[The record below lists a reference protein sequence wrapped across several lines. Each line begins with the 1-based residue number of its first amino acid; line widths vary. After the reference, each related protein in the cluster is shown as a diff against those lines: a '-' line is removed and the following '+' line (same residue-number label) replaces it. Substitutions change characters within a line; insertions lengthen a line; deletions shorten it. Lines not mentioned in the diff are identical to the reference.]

1 VSFPHFR
8 HEFGGSKPG
17 QSLIFAISSRTVRI
31 YARKNNQKKHYFRE
45 KITNQTMLI
54 NFSVENF
61 RSIGSEQTLNLVA
74 SKSQKGHEDHCVSIP
89 GTDERTL
96 RTAVIYGA
104 NAAGKS
110 NLVRAMSFAQDL
122 IIEGSGPS
130 KRIALQQ
137 FRFTNEP
144 ARPSSFEFRFMLGN
158 RIYVYGFDI
167 SKDEVSE
174 EWLEATNDKG
184 REAEVFHRKG
194 KEVTFGDLKRFEQMS
209 TASTDALKALETL
222 GVRPNQLLLNKIV
235 DLDGERR
242 GEILNSVVFWF
253 SQCLSII
260 PPEASFGPILEYLD
274 SNSGFR
280 NFAGEFLS
288 SIGTGIG
295 DLTVE
300 RNRIQADRLPKQL
313 VESLKSLKDSDDSR
327 IAVGPGMSLYLDP
340 DDPATVI
347 RRNLASKHSID
358 GHDFSLSFDEES
370 DGTQRFL
377 HLLPALYH
385 LKTRCKVFVIDEL
398 DRSLHP
404 LLAHALLRF
413 FVESCPGACQQLV
426 VTTHETHLLDQD
438 LLRRD
443 EIWFAEKDPKQQTHL
458 YSLTEL
464 KVRNDL
470 RIEKS
475 YLQGR
480 FGAIPF
486 VGGMEKLMQLVECPT
501 ETGNA

>member
-1 VSFPHFR
+1 
-8 HEFGGSKPG
+8 
-17 QSLIFAISSRTVRI
+17 
-31 YARKNNQKKHYFRE
+31 
-45 KITNQTMLI
+45 MLI

-74 SKSQKGHEDHCVSIP
+74 SKSQKGHEDHCVEIP
-89 GTDERTL
+89 GTDERAL

-110 NLVRAMSFAQDL
+110 NVVRAMSFARDL
-122 IIEGSGPS
+122 VVEGAGPA

-144 ARPSSFEFRFMLGN
+144 SGPSSFEFRFMLGS

-167 SKDEVSE
+167 TKEEVSD

-194 KEVTFGDLKRFEQMS
+194 KEISFGDLKRFEQTT
-209 TASTDALKALETL
+209 TASIEALKALETL
-222 GVRPNQLLLNKIV
+222 GVRPYQLLLNKIA
-235 DLDGERR
+235 DLDEERR
-242 GEILNSVVFWF
+242 GELLNSVVFWF
-253 SQCLSII
+253 SECLSII

-274 SNSGFR
+274 SNKGFR
-280 NFAGEFLS
+280 AFAGEFLS

-300 RNRIQADRLPKQL
+300 KNKINADKLPKQL
-313 VESLKSLKDSDDSR
+313 VESLQSLRENDASP
-327 IAVGPGMSLYLDP
+327 IAIGPGMSLYLDP
-340 DDPATVI
+340 DDPTMVI

-358 GHDFSLSFDEES
+358 GNDFSLSFDEES

-404 LLAHALLRF
+404 LLAHALLKF
-413 FVESCPGACQQLV
+413 FVDSCPGACQQLI

-443 EIWFAEKDPKQQTHL
+443 EIWFAEKDAKQETHL

-486 VGGMEKLMQLVECPT
+486 VGGMEKLMQLIECPV
-501 ETGNA
+501 ETSDA

>member
-1 VSFPHFR
+1 
-8 HEFGGSKPG
+8 
-17 QSLIFAISSRTVRI
+17 
-31 YARKNNQKKHYFRE
+31 
-45 KITNQTMLI
+45 MLI

-74 SKSQKGHEDHCVSIP
+74 SKSQKGHEDHCVEIP
-89 GTDERTL
+89 STDERAL

-110 NLVRAMSFAQDL
+110 NLVRAMGFAQNL
-122 IIEGSGPS
+122 IVEGAGRA

-167 SKDEVSE
+167 TKDEVTE

-194 KEVTFGDLKRFEQMS
+194 KEISFGDLKRFEQTT
-209 TASTDALKALETL
+209 TASIEALKALETL

-235 DLDGERR
+235 DLDVERR
-242 GEILNSVVFWF
+242 GELLNSVVFWF
-253 SQCLSII
+253 SECFSII

-274 SNSGFR
+274 NNKGFR
-280 NFAGEFLS
+280 AFAGEFLA

-300 RNRIQADRLPKQL
+300 KNKINADRLPKQL
-313 VESLKSLKDSDDSR
+313 VESLQSLRDNDASP
-327 IAVGPGMSLYLDP
+327 IVVGSGMSLVLDP
-340 DDPATVI
+340 DDPTTVI

-358 GHDFSLSFDEES
+358 GNDFSLSFDEES

-385 LKTRCKVFVIDEL
+385 LKTRCKVFIIDEL

-404 LLAHALLRF
+404 LLAHALLKF
-413 FVESCPGACQQLV
+413 FVDSCPGACQQLI

-443 EIWFAEKDPKQQTHL
+443 EIWFAEKDAKQQTHL
-458 YSLTEL
+458 YSLTDL

-486 VGGMEKLMQLVECPT
+486 VGGMEKLMQLIECPL
-501 ETGNA
+501 ETSDA

>member
-1 VSFPHFR
+1 
-8 HEFGGSKPG
+8 
-17 QSLIFAISSRTVRI
+17 
-31 YARKNNQKKHYFRE
+31 
-45 KITNQTMLI
+45 
-54 NFSVENF
+54 
-61 RSIGSEQTLNLVA
+61 
-74 SKSQKGHEDHCVSIP
+74 
-89 GTDERTL
+89 
-96 RTAVIYGA
+96 
-104 NAAGKS
+104 
-110 NLVRAMSFAQDL
+110 
-122 IIEGSGPS
+122 
-130 KRIALQQ
+130 
-137 FRFTNEP
+137 
-144 ARPSSFEFRFMLGN
+144 MLGN

-167 SKDEVSE
+167 TKDEVTE

-194 KEVTFGDLKRFEQMS
+194 KEISFGDLKRFEQTT
-209 TASTDALKALETL
+209 TASIEALKALETL

-235 DLDGERR
+235 DLDEERR
-242 GEILNSVVFWF
+242 GELLNSVVFWF
-253 SQCLSII
+253 SECLSII

-274 SNSGFR
+274 NNKGFR
-280 NFAGEFLS
+280 VFAGEFLS

-300 RNRIQADRLPKQL
+300 KNKINADRLPKQL
-313 VESLKSLKDSDDSR
+313 VESLQSLRDNDASP
-327 IAVGPGMSLYLDP
+327 IVVGSGMSLYLDP
-340 DDPATVI
+340 DDPTTVI

-358 GHDFSLSFDEES
+358 GNDFSLSFDEES

-404 LLAHALLRF
+404 LLAHALLKF
-413 FVESCPGACQQLV
+413 FVDSCPGACQQLI

-443 EIWFAEKDPKQQTHL
+443 EIWFAEKDAKQQTHL

-486 VGGMEKLMQLVECPT
+486 VGGMEKLMQLIECPL
-501 ETGNA
+501 ETSDA

>member
-1 VSFPHFR
+1 
-8 HEFGGSKPG
+8 
-17 QSLIFAISSRTVRI
+17 
-31 YARKNNQKKHYFRE
+31 
-45 KITNQTMLI
+45 MLI

-61 RSIGSEQTLNLVA
+61 RSFGSEQTFNLVA
-74 SKSQKGHEDHCVSIP
+74 SKSQKGHEHHCVPIP
-89 GTDERTL
+89 STDERAL

-110 NLVRAMSFAQDL
+110 NVVRAMGFAQDL
-122 IIEGSGPS
+122 IVNGTGPS
-130 KRIALQQ
+130 KRISLQQ
-137 FRFTNEP
+137 FRFTNDP
-144 ARPSSFEFRFMLGN
+144 ARASSFEFRFMLGN

-167 SKDEVSE
+167 TKDEVAE

-184 REAEVFHRKG
+184 REVEVFHRKD
-194 KEVTFGDLKRFEQMS
+194 KRVTFGDLKRFEQTS
-209 TASTDALKALETL
+209 TASIDALKALETL

-235 DLDGERR
+235 DLDPERR
-242 GEILNSVVFWF
+242 GELLNSVVFWF
-253 SQCLSII
+253 SECLSII

-274 SNSGFR
+274 NDIGFR
-280 NFAGEFLS
+280 TFAGEFLS

-300 RNRIQADRLPKQL
+300 NNKIPADRLPKSII
-313 VESLKSLKDSDDSR
+313 ESLQSLREKDASAV
-327 IAVGPGMSLYLDP
+327 AVGLGMSLYLDP
-340 DDPATVI
+340 DDPSTVI
-347 RRNLASKHSID
+347 RRNLASKRSID
-358 GHDFSLSFDEES
+358 GSDYTLAFDEES

-404 LLAHALLRF
+404 VLAHALLKF
-413 FVESCPGACQQLV
+413 FVDSCPGACQQLI
-426 VTTHETHLLDQD
+426 VTTHETHLLDQE

-443 EIWFAEKDPKQQTHL
+443 EVWFAEKDAQQQTHL
-458 YSLTEL
+458 YSLSEL
-464 KVRNDL
+464 KIRNDL
-470 RIEKS
+470 RIQRS

-486 VGGMEKLMQLVECPT
+486 VGGLEKLMQLVECSV
-501 ETGNA
+501 ETDHRIESV

>member
-1 VSFPHFR
+1 
-8 HEFGGSKPG
+8 
-17 QSLIFAISSRTVRI
+17 
-31 YARKNNQKKHYFRE
+31 
-45 KITNQTMLI
+45 
-54 NFSVENF
+54 
-61 RSIGSEQTLNLVA
+61 
-74 SKSQKGHEDHCVSIP
+74 
-89 GTDERTL
+89 
-96 RTAVIYGA
+96 
-104 NAAGKS
+104 
-110 NLVRAMSFAQDL
+110 MSFAQDL
-122 IIEGSGPS
+122 IIEGTGPT

-137 FRFTNEP
+137 FRFTNELS
-144 ARPSSFEFRFMLGN
+144 RPSSFEFRFMLGN

-167 SKDEVSE
+167 NKDEVTE

-194 KEVTFGDLKRFEQMS
+194 KNITFGDLKRFEQVDA
-209 TASTDALKALETL
+209 ASTDALKALETL

-235 DLDGERR
+235 DLDKERR
-242 GEILNSVVFWF
+242 GDLLNSVVFWF
-253 SQCLSII
+253 SDCLSVI
-260 PPEASFGPILEYLD
+260 PPESSFGPILEYLD
-274 SNSGFR
+274 SNKGFR
-280 NFAGEFLS
+280 TFAGEFLS

-300 RNRIQADRLPKQL
+300 QNKISADKLPKQL
-313 VESLKSLKDSDDSR
+313 VESLQSLRDNDASP

-340 DDPATVI
+340 DDPTTVI
-347 RRNLASKHSID
+347 RRNLASKHSVD
-358 GHDFSLSFDEES
+358 GKDFSLSFDDES

-404 LLAHALLRF
+404 LLAHALLKF
-413 FVESCPGACQQLV
+413 FVDSRPGACQQLI

-443 EIWFAEKDPKQQTHL
+443 EIWFVEKDGKQETHL

-486 VGGMEKLMQLVECPT
+486 VGGMEKLMQLVECPV
-501 ETGNA
+501 ESGNA

>member
-1 VSFPHFR
+1 MRILYEILTIGIV
-8 HEFGGSKPG
+8 
-17 QSLIFAISSRTVRI
+17 LAIPCEAIQR
-31 YARKNNQKKHYFRE
+31 A
-45 KITNQTMLI
+45 
-54 NFSVENF
+54 
-61 RSIGSEQTLNLVA
+61 
-74 SKSQKGHEDHCVSIP
+74 
-89 GTDERTL
+89 L

-110 NLVRAMSFAQDL
+110 NLVRAMGFVQDL
-122 IIEGSGPS
+122 IVEGAGPA

-167 SKDEVSE
+167 TKDEVTE

-194 KEVTFGDLKRFEQMS
+194 KEISFGDLKRFEQTT
-209 TASTDALKALETL
+209 TASIEALKALETL

-235 DLDGERR
+235 DLDEERR
-242 GEILNSVVFWF
+242 GELLNSFVFWF
-253 SQCLSII
+253 SECLSII

-274 SNSGFR
+274 SNVGFR
-280 NFAGEFLS
+280 AFAGEFLS

-300 RNRIQADRLPKQL
+300 KNKINADRLPKQL
-313 VESLKSLKDSDDSR
+313 VESLRDNDASP
-327 IAVGPGMSLYLDP
+327 IAVGPAMSLYLDP
-340 DDPATVI
+340 DDPTTVI

-358 GHDFSLSFDEES
+358 GNDFSLSLDEES

-404 LLAHALLRF
+404 LLAHATLKF
-413 FVESCPGACQQLV
+413 FVDSCPGACQQLI

-443 EIWFAEKDPKQQTHL
+443 EIWFAEKDAKQQTHL

-486 VGGMEKLMQLVECPT
+486 VGGLEKLMQLIECPI
-501 ETGNA
+501 EMSNA